1 MKNHFFRFFSLL
13 LALLFLLPPQAH
25 AAEADLIGGEGSGIV
40 NFLLIGRDTQE
51 GKHGRSD
58 SIILCTLNKAEN
70 KITLTSFLRDL
81 YLPIPG
87 HGSNRINAAYA
98 FGGAPLLKK
107 TLQNNFRLHIDGCIQ
122 ADFSQFAQ
130 IIDLLGG
137 VEITL
142 RADEAAH
149 IAQETGT
156 TLSDGT
162 QTLNGVQALSYSRIR
177 KLDNQGDF
185 GRTNRQRKILQA
197 VADRIR
203 SAPLPTLLSLVRRMI
218 PMISTDL
225 GTGDIL
231 SYAITFAPLL
241 TGGTITSQHIPA
253 PDDCRYETIHGMSVL
268 TADMSVLHRTLKD
281 TLLPATSPK

>member
-1 MKNHFFRFFSLL
+1 MKNHFPRLLSLL
-13 LALLFLLPPQAH
+13 LALLLLLPLQAN
-25 AAEADLIGGEGSGIV
+25 AAEEGLIGGEGSGIV

-58 SIILCTLNKAEN
+58 SMILCTLNKAEN

-87 HGSNRINAAYA
+87 HRSNRINAAYA
-98 FGGAPLLKK
+98 FGGAPLLKE
-107 TLQNNFRLHIDGCIQ
+107 TLESNFRLHIDGCIQ

-137 VEITL
+137 VDITL
-142 RADEAAH
+142 RSDEAAH
-149 IAQETGT
+149 IARETGT
-156 TLSDGT
+156 ILSEGT
-162 QTLNGVQALSYSRIR
+162 HTLNGVQALSYSRIR
-177 KLDNQGDF
+177 KLDKQGDF
-185 GRTNRQRKILQA
+185 GRTDRQRKVLQS
-197 VADRIR
+197 VADRVR

-225 GTGDIL
+225 AAHDIL
-231 SYAITFAPLL
+231 SYAITYAPLL

-253 PDDCRYETIHGMSVL
+253 PEDCRYETIQGMSVL
-268 TADMSVLHRTLKD
+268 TADMSALRQTLKD
-281 TLLPATSPK
+281 TLLPH